1 MKTKHFDTVPRSD
14 LRSRNSRRVAGQ
26 GMRFSTAALG
36 LACVA
41 GVFGLLALLY
51 HLG

>member
-1 MKTKHFDTVPRSD
+1 MKTNHFEPVSRSD
-14 LRSRNSRRVAGQ
+14 LRPRNGRRKPE